1 MTDDLAKLLT
11 PRDLIPAG
19 ELVPAGGLILAKP
32 LIAAE
37 PPVLPAQLVTPLQLV
52 PALLLRQDAPAEGST
67 DLRTLQAE
75 PASGVPPGDR
85 AGKLRRYGRNE
96 PMKLD
101 AADSCN

>member
-52 PALLLRQDAPAEGST
+52 PALLFFGKMRPPKAALTYAPC
-67 DLRTLQAE
+67 
-75 PASGVPPGDR
+75 
-85 AGKLRRYGRNE
+85 KRNRHRE
-96 PMKLD
+96 YLLAIVQVSFVVTGEM
-101 AADSCN
+101 NR